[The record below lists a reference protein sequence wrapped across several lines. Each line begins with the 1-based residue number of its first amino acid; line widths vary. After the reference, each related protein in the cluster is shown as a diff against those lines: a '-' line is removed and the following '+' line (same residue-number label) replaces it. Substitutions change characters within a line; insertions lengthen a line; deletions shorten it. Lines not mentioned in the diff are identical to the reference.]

1 MLDNQTLYQYMHEA
15 LVPMT
20 NTSAAI
26 LVENL
31 VKTFPGREGPVEAV
45 RGLDLEVQRGE
56 CFGLLGPNGAGKT
69 TTVEILEG
77 LSQPTSGR
85 VEVLGMT
92 WAAHENELRRR
103 IGVTLQET
111 RLPEHSTV
119 LEMTGLFRSFYAS
132 GPEPIDVLRMVAL
145 ESKAGS
151 LVETLS
157 GGQQRRLAVAL
168 ALVGDPDLLFF
179 DEPTTGLDPQS
190 RRQLW
195 DVIRDLQGRGRTTV
209 LTTHYM
215 DEAERLCDRVAI
227 VDSGKVIALGSPREL
242 ILRLGGEHIVE
253 FAVAGAS
260 PAAESFASL
269 ASVQT
274 ARSEG
279 DGYALTVSEP
289 HRTIP
294 DLLARLS
301 AEGHELARLTTR
313 QASLED
319 VFVALTGR
327 HLRDNDEPAPAP
339 ARRGR
344 RGRG

>member
-1 MLDNQTLYQYMHEA
+1 
-15 LVPMT
+15 MT
-20 NTSAAI
+20 PTKPAI
-26 LVENL
+26 FVKDL
-31 VKTFPGREGPVEAV
+31 VKTFSGREGPVEAV
-45 RGLDLEVQRGE
+45 RGLDLEIQAGE

-77 LSQPTSGR
+77 LTRPTSGT

-92 WAAHENELRRR
+92 WQKNETELRRM

-111 RLPEHSTV
+111 RLPDHSTV
-119 LEMTGLFRSFYAS
+119 LEMTTLFRSFYAT
-132 GPEPIDVLRMVAL
+132 GPEPIEVLKLVAL
-145 ESKAGS
+145 EAKSGS

-195 DVIRDLQGRGRTTV
+195 DVIRDLQGRGRTTI

-215 DEAERLCDRVAI
+215 DEAERLCDRIAI
-227 VDSGKVIALGSPREL
+227 VDGGKIIALGSPREL
-242 ILRLGGEHIVE
+242 ILKLGGDHIVE
-253 FAVAGAS
+253 FAVLGRQ
-260 PAAESFASL
+260 PAPESFAGL

-274 ARSEG
+274 ARAEV

-289 HRTIP
+289 HKTIP
-294 DLLARLS
+294 ELLNMLAGEEL
-301 AEGHELARLTTR
+301 ELARLTTR

-327 HLRDNDEPAPAP
+327 HLRDNDEPVATAPK
-339 ARRGR
+339 RGR
-344 RGRG
+344 RGRR

>member
-1 MLDNQTLYQYMHEA
+1 MS
-15 LVPMT
+15 
-20 NTSAAI
+20 SAQPAI
-26 LVENL
+26 FVENL
-31 VKTFPGREGPVEAV
+31 VKTFPGREGPVQAV
-45 RGLDLEVQRGE
+45 RGLDLEVRAGE

-85 VEVLGMT
+85 VEVLGMG
-92 WAAHENELRRR
+92 WATHENELRRR

-119 LEMTGLFRSFYAS
+119 LEMTTLFRSFYAS
-132 GPEPIDVLRMVAL
+132 GPDPLDVLKMVAL

-195 DVIRDLQGRGRTTV
+195 EVIRDLQGRGRTTV

-227 VDSGKVIALGSPREL
+227 VDAGKVIALGSPREL
-242 ILRLGGEHIVE
+242 ILKLGGEHIVE

-260 PAAESFASL
+260 PPAESFAGL

-274 ARSEG
+274 ARTEG

-294 DLLARLS
+294 DLLARL
-301 AEGHELARLTTR
+301 AADGLELARLTTR

-327 HLRDNDEPAPAP
+327 HLRDNDEPAQAP
-339 ARRGR
+339 SRRGR
-344 RGRG
+344 RSRR

>member
-1 MLDNQTLYQYMHEA
+1 
-15 LVPMT
+15 MT
-20 NTSAAI
+20 AQSPAI
-26 LVENL
+26 LVQNL
-31 VKTFPGREGPVEAV
+31 VKTFAGREGPVEAV
-45 RGLDLEVQRGE
+45 RGLSLEIHAGE

-77 LSQPTSGR
+77 LGSPTSGR

-92 WAAHENELRRR
+92 WDKNENELRRR

-119 LEMTGLFRSFYAS
+119 LEMTTLFRSFFPE
-132 GPEPIDVLRMVAL
+132 GPDPIDVLKRVAL
-145 ESKAGS
+145 DSKAGS

-157 GGQQRRLAVAL
+157 GGQRQRLAVAL

-195 DVIRDLQGRGRTTV
+195 DVIRELQGRGRTTV

-227 VDSGKVIALGSPREL
+227 VDHGQIIALGSPREL
-242 ILRLGGEHIVE
+242 ILKLGGEHIVE
-253 FAVAGAS
+253 FAIVDAA
-260 PAAESFASL
+260 PTAESFASL

-274 ARSEG
+274 VRTEG
-279 DGYALTVSEP
+279 DGFALTVAEP

-294 DLLARLS
+294 ALLSKLTS
-301 AEGHELARLTTR
+301 ENLELARLTTR

-327 HLRDNDEPAPAP
+327 HLRDNDEAPAP
-339 ARRGR
+339 SPRKGRRGR
-344 RGRG
+344 RQG